1 MVVAAA
7 VATADGGRAMAYEFL
22 YNPVQTVALNAPIL
36 FGTSI
41 PCTNGNVYH
50 EEQTGNFI
58 LRGVRSNNGGCNCN
72 SFAQYQVTFNGNI
85 AVPTGGT
92 VPAGGIAV
100 ALAVNGE
107 PRLTSKAIYV
117 PAAAGDNYGNVT
129 STAIIKV
136 PRGCCFSLSVNAVP
150 ASLDPAVTPAPQI
163 AVQNANLTIARIA

>member
-1 MVVAAA
+1 
-7 VATADGGRAMAYEFL
+7 MACEFL
-22 YNPVQTVALNAPIL
+22 YNPVQEVALNAPIL
-36 FGTSI
+36 FDTSI
-41 PCTNGNVYH
+41 PCSRGNIYH
-50 EEQTGNFI
+50 EGQTGNFI
-58 LRGVRSNNGGCNCN
+58 LRGANGNGCN

-117 PAAAGDNYGNVT
+117 PAEAGDNYGNVT

-136 PRGCCFSLSVNAVP
+136 PRCCCFSLSVDAVP

-163 AVQNANLTIARIA
+163 AVQNANLTITRIA